1 MQKVVKTSFSSV
13 QFFLPFSLPSLC
25 VCVSADNDAVCVCVL
40 CAPLGGARVSNKH
53 AALLIRPV
61 RQSSKTKQIK
71 FDFNCFAARFKC
83 TNKQLSRATNELIAY
98 LKYLPSTCSNSI
110 RVQNESE
117 QLPRKSIYWKLK
129 MYLNTTSLLL
139 TNSSRDFPLYMLG
152 TQT

>member
-13 QFFLPFSLPSLC
+13 QFFLPFS
-25 VCVSADNDAVCVCVL
+25 DDAVCVCVL

-83 TNKQLSRATNELIAY
+83 TNKQLSRATNELTAY
-98 LKYLPSTCSNSI
+98 LKYLPSTSSNSI
-110 RVQNESE
+110 RVQDESE